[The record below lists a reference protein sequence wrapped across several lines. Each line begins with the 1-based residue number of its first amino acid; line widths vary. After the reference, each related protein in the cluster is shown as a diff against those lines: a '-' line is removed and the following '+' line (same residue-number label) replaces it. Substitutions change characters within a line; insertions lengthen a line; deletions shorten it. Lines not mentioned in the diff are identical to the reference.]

1 MTEREAVEKLK
12 AYSKCQSLQVKG
24 IYEDCNNER
33 CDNCDLCYMQGTTGE
48 HLEAL
53 DMAIQALDKQ
63 IAKKPINSDVQAIRY
78 VNTYYCPVCQL
89 GITGTNI
96 AKWCYHCG
104 QKLDWSGKE

>member
-48 HLEAL
+48 HCEAI
-53 DMAIQALDKQ
+53 DIAI
-63 IAKKPINSDVQAIRY
+63 
-78 VNTYYCPVCQL
+78 
-89 GITGTNI
+89 
-96 AKWCYHCG
+96 
-104 QKLDWSGKE
+104 

>member
-24 IYEDCNNER
+24 IYEDCNNKR

-53 DMAIQALDKQ
+53 DIAIQALEKQ
-63 IAKKPINSDVQAIRY
+63 VAKKPIKSDVKAIRY

-104 QKLDWSGKE
+104 QKLDWSGEE